1 MKHDHSFAPAGET
14 GHRCRICG
22 SNDIDGL
29 IDEIA
34 ERIWEMHRDTGLN
47 DPPWEGASDY
57 WQMTLRGY
65 AREMLDVVRR

>member
-1 MKHDHSFAPAGET
+1 MIHDHSFAPAAET

-34 ERIWEMHRDTGLN
+34 ERMWEASRDVELN
-47 DPPWEGASDY
+47 DPPWDKASDY
-57 WQMTLRGY
+57 WQTKLRQY
-65 AREMLDVVRR
+65 AREMLDIVMR

>member
-1 MKHDHSFAPAGET
+1 MKHDHSFAPGAAAGH
-14 GHRCRICG
+14 GCRICG

-34 ERIWEMHRDTGLN
+34 ERIWECRRDPVLK
-47 DPPWEGASDY
+47 DPPWAEASDY
-57 WQMTLRGY
+57 WKMTLREY